1 MGDFIM
7 TTCSYIFK
15 NINQRTYD
23 FHKQNE
29 LEKKTN
35 CATCIYQ
42 IPRTKFSQIK
52 VSDKYLSHRFF
63 FSIHFVH
70 ENHISSMFQKLS
82 LFSIHY
88 CETNPKVP
96 CIQVMT
102 IRSLRKRPL
111 VHILYIYDVFNPCT
125 CFSMTKPH

>member
-63 FSIHFVH
+63 FQFILFMKIIFLRCFKNYHY
-70 ENHISSMFQKLS
+70 FQFTTAKL
-82 LFSIHY
+82 
-88 CETNPKVP
+88 
-96 CIQVMT
+96 IQKFRVYK
-102 IRSLRKRPL
+102 S
-111 VHILYIYDVFNPCT
+111 
-125 CFSMTKPH
+125 